1 MVSESARG
9 REVLRYYQAWLD
21 SAVGYNQS
29 TQSPGTEQYHADGSR
44 LRGSND
50 KALIAFAQLAC
61 LRLGAKRAIVTLVS
75 ESREYIIAEATKT
88 LSFVSERG
96 GHDEGDDLWF
106 GNASMPRSEGMS
118 QDALTPDH
126 YTSADSDGQSLTTPA
141 LAVNDIRL
149 DDRYR
154 HLGFAGAG
162 VTFFCGVPII
172 SKAGVPIGVFNVT
185 DDKPRNGLTRSE
197 LEFLREMSKIVM
209 THLEYSRNDV
219 ARSRGETM
227 VNGLGR
233 FLTGKSSLSDK
244 GDPQAQQQERAEYP
258 DQKSDSV
265 PAKRNFLG
273 MTITDAD
280 PRILRDEMANESRPE
295 VLSSGRPIVSANK
308 APISVTGQHH
318 SPNLGDGKGFSPG
331 KSSKNTGHSVRPTG
345 PGNATDAAG
354 EIQKIF
360 TRAAKIL
367 RECTS
372 ADGVV
377 FYDAVSSNYAK
388 RPDIADHQKQ
398 YADTER
404 ERDVTNDESSS
415 DSQDSLSSRSSS
427 TDSAGSDNDQRPHML
442 SSKGTKCEILGYS
455 LDVSIDSTSNA
466 RSIES
471 LRLTESGLRRFIR
484 RYPNGKIFYFTP
496 DGNIS
501 ASEDDS
507 ASYLGGGLST
517 HRDRTARRN
526 AKLRSTRAIADEL
539 IRIVPGA
546 RNVLWLPL
554 WDFSKQRWSAGTFL
568 WSRRPDRLIA
578 AQDDLA
584 YLTTFG
590 SSLMNEIS
598 RANAVFADDTKATF
612 LANISHELR
621 SPLHGILGS
630 VEFLQ
635 DTALNSF
642 QSSMVTAVETCGK
655 TLLDTVEHVLAYAKI
670 NQISKKYSKEPASKK
685 SHNKSDDPGVGTTAN
700 DTLEEEFDLSV
711 MIEETIESVLAG
723 QTFRPSVS
731 LPGQI
736 RPIHSKQGRGV
747 KLIEEI
753 RTGVGRG
760 ADEFSSKVRLS
771 LDIQRQDNWW
781 VRTQPGA
788 IRRILM
794 NILGNALKYTEEG
807 SIDISFTAVE
817 RAGARH
823 GRKTVCLSVVDTGKG
838 MSVDFLHNHA
848 FTPFSQESRF
858 SAGTGLGLSIVRHLV
873 NSLGGKIEVQSE
885 KDRGTEIKIWLTLPM
900 VNPPSPL
907 SGGQVLRESV
917 MQQTPGMSICILK
930 PRRPSGKDSGEEN
943 KGAGAKSIVE
953 KSVRHTLKTW
963 FGMHT
968 IEAESMTGIT
978 TDFFMY
984 VEPPP
989 IQYFLEHHGRNGSAE
1004 REIPLII
1011 TATNTFESASFSS
1024 NEIHRLTDL
1033 GRILEVILQPCGP
1046 QKLAKALHRCLAR
1059 LDTLKRDPAA
1069 QKSDGPVS
1077 EAIPENRNTSTS
1089 ELEARPSSESAPG
1102 LKVSAEASDDVDSVA
1117 RSASDASQTEVN
1129 ASSSLSLLGKESAVE
1144 TDKTDTPSEPP
1155 NTNEDGSAVRTPT
1168 PVSPSQPGP
1177 NSVLLVDDNE
1187 INLNLLVAF
1196 MKRAKRPCVAVRDG
1210 LEALE
1215 AFKHACSDG
1224 GDGFRHV
1231 LMDITMPIMDGI
1243 TATREI
1249 RSFERGNKT
1258 AQPATILAL
1267 TGQVAE
1273 ATRREMFEAGGDYF
1287 LPKPVKFKEL
1297 IKLLD
1302 S

>member
-21 SAVGYNQS
+21 SATGYNQS
-29 TQSPGTEQYHADGSR
+29 TQSPGTEQYHTDGSR

-50 KALIAFAQLAC
+50 KALIAFAQLGC
-61 LRLGAKRAIVTLVS
+61 LKLGAKRAIVTLIS

-96 GHDEGDDLWF
+96 AQDEGDDLWF
-106 GNASMPRSEGMS
+106 GNASMPRSQGMS
-118 QDALTPDH
+118 QDALTPDN
-126 YTSADSDGQSLTTPA
+126 YTAVDSDGQALTVPA
-141 LAVNDIRL
+141 LVVNDISQ

-154 HLGFAGAG
+154 QLGYAGAG

-172 SKAGVPIGVFNVT
+172 SKSGIPIGVFNVT
-185 DDKPRNGLTRSE
+185 DDKPRNGLNRSE
-197 LEFLREMSKIVM
+197 LEFLGEMAKITM
-209 THLEYSRNDV
+209 IHLEYSRIDV
-219 ARSRGETM
+219 ARSRGEKM
-227 VNGLGR
+227 VGGLGR
-233 FLTGKSSLSDK
+233 FLMGKSSLSDK
-244 GDPQAQQQERAEYP
+244 VDPQVNDRGDAANP
-258 DQKSDSV
+258 DEEPGSV

-280 PRILRDEMANESRPE
+280 PKLLRDEIAKGSRPE
-295 VLSSGRPIVSANK
+295 ILSSGKPIPSSDKEA
-308 APISVTGQHH
+308 ISVTSQHH

-331 KSSKNTGHSVRPTG
+331 KPSRNTGRSVRPAG

-367 RECTS
+367 RECAS

-398 YADTER
+398 FSDTER
-404 ERDVTNDESSS
+404 ERDVTTDESSS
-415 DSQDSLSSRSSS
+415 DSQDSLSSKSSS
-427 TDSAGSDNDQRPHML
+427 TESAGSESDQRPHML

-455 LDVSIDSTSNA
+455 LDVSSDSTSNA
-466 RSIES
+466 RSIEN

-484 RYPNGKIFYFTP
+484 RYPNGKIFYFSP
-496 DGNIS
+496 DGNVS

-507 ASYLGGGLST
+507 ASYLGQGLST
-517 HRDRTARRN
+517 HRDRTAKRN
-526 AKLRSTRAIADEL
+526 DKQRSTRAIADEL

-584 YLTTFG
+584 YLRTFG

-598 RANAVFADDTKATF
+598 RANAVFADETKATF

-670 NQISKKYSKEPASKK
+670 NQISKKYSKESSSKK
-685 SHNKSDDPGVGTTAN
+685 APKSDNPGVSTTAN
-700 DTLEEEFDLSV
+700 DTLEEDFDLSV
-711 MIEETIESVLAG
+711 MFEETVESVLAG
-723 QTFRPSVS
+723 QTFRPSAS
-731 LPGQI
+731 LPGQS
-736 RPIHSKQGRGV
+736 RPIHSNQSRRGMSA
-747 KLIEEI
+747 EEI
-753 RTGVGRG
+753 RSGVGRG

-807 SIDISFTAVE
+807 SIDIRFTAVE
-817 RAGARH
+817 RAAARH
-823 GRKTVCLSVVDTGKG
+823 ARKTVCLSIVDTGKG

-848 FTPFSQESRF
+848 FTPFSQESQF

-885 KDRGTEIKIWLTLPM
+885 KGRGTDIKVWLTLPI
-900 VNPPSPL
+900 VQPPSPL
-907 SGGQVLRESV
+907 TRGQVLRESV

-930 PRRPSGKDSGEEN
+930 PKIPSGKDQEEEN
-943 KGAGAKSIVE
+943 KGSGAKSAVE

-1011 TATNTFESASFSS
+1011 MATNTFESASFSS

-1046 QKLAKALHRCLAR
+1046 QKLAKAFHRCLAR
-1059 LDTLKRDPAA
+1059 LDTLKNDVSA
-1069 QKSDGPVS
+1069 QRTDGPVS
-1077 EAIPENRNTSTS
+1077 EAIPDHRNLPAI
-1089 ELEARPSSESAPG
+1089 EPEARPRSEIRPEAKNSEKSSDEVG
-1102 LKVSAEASDDVDSVA
+1102 SVLRA
-1117 RSASDASQTEVN
+1117 ASDASQTGIN
-1129 ASSSLSLLGKESAVE
+1129 ASSSLSPLGKESAVE
-1144 TDKTDTPSEPP
+1144 ADETGTPSRLP
-1155 NTNEDGSAVRTPT
+1155 NTNEDGGALRKTTSG
-1168 PVSPSQPGP
+1168 SPSQPGA

-1196 MKRAKRPCVAVRDG
+1196 MKRANRPCVAVKDG
-1210 LEALE
+1210 LQALE
-1215 AFKHACSDG
+1215 AFKHAYSDG
-1224 GDGFRHV
+1224 GNGFRHV

-1249 RSFERGNKT
+1249 RNFERGNKT
-1258 AQPATILAL
+1258 GQQPATILAL

-1297 IKLLD
+1297 MKLLD
-1302 S
+1302 A